1 MRHRWII
8 TLLVCLFLLGEGAVV
23 IFLPQVVH
31 YNRSSEVYKKYCQTD
46 GVDATFIKDYQVNDT
61 LTLSVTI
68 LKANDSTGWALL
80 KNDFSVGELTP
91 EDKEDVQRGKN
102 VITFKMIPQC
112 GTSAGTADAYP
123 DNVLVLTHRDK
134 TMTVFHINSDAERH
148 AVFLYHIAIIK
159 KE

>member
-1 MRHRWII
+1 MRRRWLI

-80 KNDFSVGELTP
+80 KKDFAIPAPTPRQVAQMAQGRDLVTTKMLSESDVATFSYLMHSV
-91 EDKEDVQRGKN
+91 
-102 VITFKMIPQC
+102 
-112 GTSAGTADAYP
+112 S
-123 DNVLVLTHRDK
+123 
-134 TMTVFHINSDAERH
+134 VFHVKNREEGRAVLFHNLQDNINKCKTN
-148 AVFLYHIAIIK
+148 LL
-159 KE
+159 